1 MMRSIAIINQK
12 GGCGKT
18 TTAVNLS
25 ACLAYLK
32 KKVLVVDMDPQAHA
46 TLGFGINPG
55 EVRQS
60 IYDLFIGRD
69 NGTPNTEDVIL
80 KLSDN
85 LHLLPSDVML
95 SAIEPVLHQKDY
107 REYYLADI
115 LLPLSGKYDFIIV
128 DCPPNIGLLTFN
140 ALFACTEA
148 IIPMESGLFSLHG
161 LAKLLETVDL
171 VNQKRSQKL
180 TAYALSTMFDRR
192 TRIAHESVEELTRH
206 MPGYV
211 LKTVINNNVKLK
223 EAAGYGQPIIDYDMT
238 SSGFTDYFGLAKEVI
253 ALKKLKQT
261 KELPNERIM
270 KPSITKDGVLF
281 TFYSPKASS
290 VHVVADFNNWKI
302 DKTPMKNVD
311 GTGVWQRLIP
321 LKKGKYE
328 YKFYVDEKW
337 VNDPNNPN
345 KSNNEFGGN
354 SIIEIE

>member
-1 MMRSIAIINQK
+1 MRSIAIINQK

-25 ACLAYLK
+25 ACLAYMK

-55 EVRQS
+55 EVQQS
-60 IYDLFIGRD
+60 IYDLFVGRD
-69 NGTPNTEDVIL
+69 NGAPKTEDTVIR
-80 KLSDN
+80 LSDC

-95 SAIEPVLHQKDY
+95 SAIEPILHQKDY

-180 TAYALSTMFDRR
+180 TAHALPTMFDRR
-192 TRIAHESVEELTRH
+192 TRIAQESLDELTRH
-206 MPGYV
+206 MPGHV
-211 LKTVINNNVKLK
+211 FKTLINTNVKLK

-238 SSGFTDYFGLAKEVI
+238 STGFTDYFNLAKEVI

-270 KPSITKDGVLF
+270 QPSITKDGVLF
-281 TFYSPKASS
+281 TYYSPKASK
-290 VHVVADFNNWKI
+290 VYVVADFNDWKTT
-302 DKTPMKNVD
+302 KTPMKNVD
-311 GTGVWQRLIP
+311 GTGVWQRVVP
-321 LKKGKYE
+321 LKKGTYE
-328 YKFYVDEKW
+328 YKFYVDDKW
-337 VNDPNNPN
+337 VNDPNNPK
-345 KSNNEFGGN
+345 KSTNEFGGN